1 MQLNFWIDL
10 FFTSLMNVLDED
22 MTNLSPPYSIF
33 LHFSIHVQFDPPLDA
48 IPTVRCLLLYHFVF
62 VVLLSSSEEP

>member
-10 FFTSLMNVLDED
+10 FFTSLVNVLDED

-48 IPTVRCLLLYHFVF
+48 IPTVRCLLLYHSNTLC
-62 VVLLSSSEEP
+62 LLYF